1 MKPGNFL
8 GLRFFFTSR
17 KKHDV
22 FYMIIY
28 KDTKKPER
36 NLTGFPTVV
45 LNLLFILLLVAQL
58 VLQLAFQQQEL
69 PLLELKAWR
78 FRFAHASLNHNHR
91 WF

>member
-1 MKPGNFL
+1 MKPGIFL
-8 GLRFFFTSR
+8 GLRFFLRHAKSIA
-17 KKHDV
+17 
-22 FYMIIY
+22 FYMISY

-36 NLTGFPTVV
+36 NLTGFLTVV

-58 VLQLAFQQQEL
+58 VLQLAFLQQES